1 MVRIEQPEGVGK
13 FPATRTEPDHP
24 WALWVKKSFETTMPN
39 HKPAIIPSTGGGVPN
54 DAFQDILG
62 LPTVWIPH
70 SYAGCSQHAPDE
82 HVLLPVMESAAALM
96 AGLYWDL
103 GAGNTPKA

>member
-1 MVRIEQPEGVGK
+1 MVEVVEAQGVGR

-24 WALWVKKSFETTMPN
+24 WAVWVRRSFEETEP
-39 HKPAIIPSTGGGVPN
+39 HVRPAIIPSTGGGVPN

-62 LPTVWIPH
+62 LPTIWIPH

-82 HVLLPVMESAAALM
+82 HVLIPVARSALGLM

-103 GAGNTPKA
+103 GSGKTPTP